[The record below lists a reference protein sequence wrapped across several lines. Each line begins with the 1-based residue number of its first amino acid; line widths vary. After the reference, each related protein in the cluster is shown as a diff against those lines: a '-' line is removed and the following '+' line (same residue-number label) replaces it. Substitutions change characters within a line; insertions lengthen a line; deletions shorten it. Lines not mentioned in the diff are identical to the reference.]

1 MQISET
7 VAGGLGEIKGY
18 IDNVTVTKS
27 GGNVTV
33 TVPNIA
39 DALLYGVSHDGQ
51 MKAVINFAG
60 AVANVTNTLSAATN
74 AVNDI
79 ILGNVVNYAVN
90 GVSNDF
96 TGMNALRGKYMVKIV
111 VTELPL
117 RKTDGTKFDAMTI
130 EVPTTMS
137 NGVPGT
143 IKPVTGFGIQG
154 YINLTD

>member
-1 MQISET
+1 
-7 VAGGLGEIKGY
+7 
-18 IDNVTVTKS
+18 
-27 GGNVTV
+27 
-33 TVPNIA
+33 
-39 DALLYGVSHDGQ
+39 LYGVSHDGQ